1 MRVGEGREEPNLE
14 NMNQNAI
21 AAIGGQT
28 SPVMSFALMQ
38 SGIRVLRE
46 IRIQN
51 KTARPLTSLKVSV
64 SASPA
69 FFMPAVFRVDYI
81 APLATYEISPIE
93 LNLISN
99 MLLGLSENAEA
110 QIRLSLTT
118 GDEELASEEKS
129 VLLLAYDHWSGTE
142 IFPETTAALVTPA
155 HPYVAELTKSAH
167 SVMRH
172 WSKSATLDGY
182 AAKDPNE
189 VRRQFAAVFTALQ
202 CERFVMQ
209 ELSGALSLT
218 DRPVRQPDRIKA
230 KKTGDCFEL
239 SLLLASTAEAIGL
252 HPILIFEKNYCTVGV
267 WLVDNYFAES
277 IQDDVSQLTKRTAE
291 GVSELCIIDVEGL
304 ASESMTFEDAAA
316 SALARLSDP
325 SLFSFALDVRRAR
338 ASGIEPMKHR
348 RVDAKGN
355 VIFDYVPTSKG
366 GAPSDVS
373 VSKRSKSAV
382 PTEMTKEQLWERK
395 LLDLSLRNTLL
406 NFRFRRGAVQI
417 LDLRI
422 EDLCDTVLSG
432 SELAVLPR
440 PNELDG
446 VSLSDSGVLDVRSAG
461 AAVEGVLRAELSH
474 GRLRTASEASAL
486 ASTMTGLFR
495 TAKSGLEESGANTLY
510 LAFGFLRWYESDT
523 AKQARYAP
531 LVLLPAEL
539 VRASASREYILRA
552 REDEPQFNITLIEHL
567 KTAFG
572 INLEGLDPLP
582 LDDGRLDLRGVFTA
596 VRQAVMKLSRWDVEE
611 TVFLGNFSFANFI
624 MFNDL
629 RRRSSELREN
639 KIVSSLMSGHLT
651 WSDPEDFLSP
661 EQLDEQINPVDIATP
676 VSADSSQLS
685 AIHAAG
691 VGKSFVLHGPPGT
704 GKSQTITN
712 MIANALYHGKSV
724 LFIAEKMAAL
734 SVVQKRLEA
743 VGLAPFCLELHSNKA
758 KKRDVLA
765 QLDRTLQSARI
776 KSPDEFNAEAE
787 RVRRLREQLN
797 ETMKTVHT
805 VRRFGMSLYD
815 AIVLFESY
823 KNAPELKVFTE
834 AQVHRI
840 TPESRKQ
847 DEALLARL
855 RVAANAVGG
864 ASDNPFSIYRRR
876 EYSQAIKADFAE
888 ALRAVVSSGNDLQRH
903 LVALSRLIPLKNLH
917 TYGQIR
923 SVSLLCRLLADIH
936 MLPDGLIT
944 NKNLPF
950 YRDKIIEICRA
961 GQRKD
966 ELHAILTEHF
976 TDGILNFD
984 AATNLQ
990 RLKLSQSKNPL
1001 AGFLRRRK
1009 ICRRLSTFGKTPKP
1023 CRRRDTARILEQIIE
1038 YQEASR
1044 MVRENGSSCEFIF
1057 GPLYGRGRCDFRM
1070 LERVFTQANEIIRLT
1085 GDICMA
1091 PENRALMLVKI
1102 GTLTDEGMFAER
1114 TELFRAVSVAFSAFC
1129 EAEGALAQLCGAN
1142 VEIWREQSGWML
1154 RQRSLADKCLARI
1167 DTLRDWYSFLCIRA
1181 EADVSGLGVLC
1192 QALDSGSITTD
1203 ELIPAYRRSLAYSCA
1218 ASVIDSDKSLAS
1230 FSGMMI
1236 DQKIR
1241 EYGEASRTFEHLTK
1255 QELASLLSS
1264 KIPNA
1269 MTDVSA
1275 SSEIATLQR
1284 AIRSGGRALSIRKL
1298 FDSIPNLLRSLCPC
1312 MLMSPISVAQYIDP
1326 SFPKFDLVIFDEAS
1340 QMPTCEA
1347 VGAIARGK
1355 ELVVVGDPKQL
1366 PPTSFFTATH
1376 TDEDNLEKEDLESIL
1391 DDCLALSMPEEH
1403 LLWHYRSRH
1412 ESLIAFSNRQYYDN
1426 KLYTF
1431 PSPNDRVSRVKL
1443 IPVKGYYDRGRSKQN
1458 RAEASAIIKEIRRRL
1473 TDPVLCKQSI
1483 GVVTFSSVQ
1492 QLLIEDLLES
1502 ELSHDRRLEEAAAAM
1517 YEPIFVKN
1525 LENVQGDERDVI
1537 IFSVCYGPDK
1547 NGQVTMNFGPL
1558 NREGGWRRLNVA
1570 ASRARREM
1578 LVFSTLKPEMIDENR
1593 TTSNGVLGLRAFLEF
1608 AAQGTKTLTARP
1620 GDSEL
1625 RVGIAESVAAALAE
1639 VGYECDVNVGCSSY
1653 KIDIAIRDPL
1663 REGEYLLGILCDGR
1677 EESAGGSAHD
1687 RLILQDSIL
1696 SSLGW
1701 RIYHLW
1707 VLDWWDSPTK
1717 EIRRIREMAEE
1728 AKLRP
1733 VLPDAPTP
1741 EPGPTV
1747 FEVIAKSSSDDE
1759 TAALPIY
1766 TPTLLDPLPSTLSG
1780 IDAFC
1785 DPINKTRVVM
1795 QIDKI
1800 LRTEAPISRTQ
1811 LTKRLLAAWGI
1822 ARSSPR
1828 TERTVD
1834 EALNFIDM
1842 QMTRSA
1848 TKTFYWL
1855 TDPDKPTPFRIP
1867 NKQNPKSRRDMDD
1880 IPTEELASAIRYI
1893 VERQYS
1899 LQADDLYREVAKLL
1913 GFSRCAPSMQTSI
1926 SEGIVHAAK
1935 NGWVLEKNGRV
1946 TVL

>member
-1 MRVGEGREEPNLE
+1 MDV
-14 NMNQNAI
+14 I
-21 AAIGGQT
+21 ATISGQT
-28 SPVMSFALMQ
+28 SPIMNFTLMQ

-46 IRIQN
+46 IRVQN
-51 KTARPLTSLKVSV
+51 TTSKPLTSLKVAV

-69 FFMPAVFRVDYI
+69 FFMPAVFRIDSI
-81 APLATYEISPIE
+81 AAGATYEISPIE
-93 LNLISN
+93 LNLIAT
-99 MLLGLSENAEA
+99 MLLGLAENTEA
-110 QIRLSLTT
+110 TVTLTLT
-118 GDEELASEEKS
+118 MGDEEIARQEKN
-129 VLLLAYDHWSGTE
+129 VTLLAYDRWSGTR
-142 IFPETTAALVTPA
+142 IFPETTAALVTPG
-155 HPYVAELTKSAH
+155 HPYVTELTKSAL

-172 WSKSATLDGY
+172 WSKTAQLDGY
-182 AAKDPNE
+182 ESKDPNE
-189 VRRQFAAVFTALQ
+189 VRKQFAAVFTALQ
-202 CERFVMQ
+202 CERFVEN
-209 ELSGALSLT
+209 ELTAPLSHT
-218 DRPVRQPDRIKA
+218 DQQVLLPEQLKS
-230 KKTGDCFEL
+230 KKTATCFEL
-239 SLLLASTAEAIGL
+239 SLLLAACAEAIGL
-252 HPILIFEKNYCTVGV
+252 HPILIFEKQYCMVGI
-267 WLVDNYFAES
+267 WLIDNYFAECV
-277 IQDDVSQLTKRTAE
+277 QDDASQLTKRTAE
-291 GVSELCIIDVEGL
+291 GVSELCITDVSGL
-304 ASESMTFEDAAA
+304 TSESMTFEDACAAA
-316 SALARLSDP
+316 SSRLGDP
-325 SLFSFALDVRRAR
+325 SQFDFALDVRRAR
-338 ASGIEPMKHR
+338 ASGIDQLKQR
-348 RVDAKGN
+348 RIDAKGN
-355 VIFDYVPTSKG
+355 VIFDYVPTSAKSA
-366 GAPSDVS
+366 APSDVS
-373 VSKRSKSAV
+373 VSRRARQ
-382 PTEMTKEQLWERK
+382 TESSTQMTKQQLWERK

-406 NFRFRRGAVQI
+406 NFRFRRGTVQI
-417 LDLRI
+417 LQLRPD
-422 EDLCDTVLSG
+422 ELCDAIMNG
-432 SELAVLPR
+432 GEFAVLPR
-440 PNELDG
+440 PNELDEAT
-446 VSLSDSGVLDVRSAG
+446 LADSGVFDVKSQG
-461 AAVEGVLRAELSH
+461 ASLENVLRSELSH
-474 GRLRTASEASAL
+474 SRLRAFHDATALPAS
-486 ASTMTGLFR
+486 MTSLFR
-495 TAKSGLEESGANTLY
+495 TAKTGIEESGANTLY

-523 AKQARYAP
+523 TKEARYAP
-531 LVLLPAEL
+531 LVLLPVEL
-539 VRASASREYILRA
+539 VRTSVNREYLLRA
-552 REDEPQFNITLIEHL
+552 REDEPQFNITLLEHL
-567 KTAFG
+567 KSVFG
-572 INLEGLDPLP
+572 INLDGLDPLP
-582 LDDGRLDLRGVFTA
+582 LEDGRLDLRAIFTA
-596 VRQAVMKLSRWDVEE
+596 VRHAIMHLSRWDVEE
-611 TVFLGNFSFANFI
+611 TVFLSNFSFANFI
-624 MFNDL
+624 MYNDL
-629 RRRSSELREN
+629 HRRSDELMKN
-639 KIVSSLMSGHLT
+639 KIVHSLMSGCLT
-651 WSDPEDFLSP
+651 WSDPEDFLRP
-661 EQLDEQINPVDIATP
+661 DQLDEQINPVDIATP

-685 AIHAAG
+685 AVYAAG
-691 VGKSFVLHGPPGT
+691 IGKSFVLHGPPGT

-743 VGLAPFCLELHSNKA
+743 IGLAPFCLELHSNKA
-758 KKRDVLA
+758 KKQDVLA

-776 KSPDEFNAEAE
+776 KSPDEFTAEAE

-797 ETMKTVHT
+797 STMKTIH
-805 VRRFGMSLYD
+805 RMRKSGMSLYD
-815 AIVLFESY
+815 SIVLYEAY
-823 KNAPELKVFTE
+823 KDAPELKVFTE
-834 AQVHRI
+834 AQVSKI

-855 RVAANAVGG
+855 RVAANAAGG

-876 EYSQAIKADFAE
+876 EYSQAIKAEFGD
-888 ALRAVVSSGNDLQRH
+888 ALRAVVKSGNDLQRH
-903 LVALSRLIPLKNLH
+903 LVALARLIPFRNLH
-917 TYGQIR
+917 TYGQIQ
-923 SVSLLCRLLADIH
+923 SVATLCRLLSEIN

-966 ELHAILTEHF
+966 ELHSLLTEHF
-976 TDGILNFD
+976 TDGGLNFD
-984 AATNLQ
+984 AVTNLQ
-990 RLKLSQSKNPL
+990 RLKLAQSKNPL
-1001 AGFLRRRK
+1001 AGFFRRRR
-1009 ICRRLSTFGKTPKP
+1009 IYRRLSTFGKTAKP
-1023 CRRRDTARILEQIIE
+1023 CKRRETSRILEQIVE
-1038 YQEASR
+1038 YQEATR
-1044 MVRENGSSCEFIF
+1044 MIRENSNSCEFIF
-1057 GPLYGRGRCDFRM
+1057 GPLYSRGRCDFHM

-1085 GDICMA
+1085 GEICMST
-1091 PENRALMLVKI
+1091 ENRALVLVKI

-1114 TELFRAVSVAFSAFC
+1114 TELFRAVAASFDAFRN
-1129 EAEGALAQLCGAN
+1129 AENELAQICAAN
-1142 VEIWREQSGWML
+1142 VESWRAQPGWML
-1154 RQRSLADKCLARI
+1154 RQRGLADQCLTKI
-1167 DTLRDWYSFLCIRA
+1167 DTLRDWYGFLCVRA
-1181 EADVSGLGVLC
+1181 EADLAGLGVLC
-1192 QALDSGSITTD
+1192 QALDGGKITTD

-1218 ASVIDSDKSLAS
+1218 VAAIDGDRELAT
-1230 FSGMMI
+1230 FNGTLI

-1241 EYGEASRTFEHLTK
+1241 EYSDASRSFENLTK

-1264 KIPNA
+1264 KIPSA
-1269 MTDVSA
+1269 MTDASS
-1275 SSEIATLQR
+1275 SSEIAILQR

-1326 SFPKFDLVIFDEAS
+1326 TFPKFDLVIFDEAS
-1340 QMPTCEA
+1340 QLPTCEA

-1366 PPTSFFTATH
+1366 PPTSFFAVSH

-1412 ESLIAFSNRQYYDN
+1412 ESLIAFCNRRYYDN

-1431 PSPNDRVSRVKL
+1431 PSPNDRISRVRL
-1443 IPVKGYYDRGRSKQN
+1443 VEVKGFYDRGRSKQN
-1458 RAEASAIIKEIRRRL
+1458 RAEAAAIIKEIKRRL
-1473 TDPVLCKQSI
+1473 TDPVLSKQSI

-1502 ELSHDRRLEEAAAAM
+1502 ELAHDRKLEEAASAM

-1547 NGQVTMNFGPL
+1547 DGQVTMNFGPL
-1558 NREGGWRRLNVA
+1558 NRDGGWRRLNVA

-1578 LVFSTLKPEMIDENR
+1578 LVFSTLKPEQIDENR
-1593 TTSNGVLGLRAFLEF
+1593 TTSEGVLGLRAFLEF
-1608 AAQGTKTLTARP
+1608 AGQGTNVLTVRP
-1620 GDSEL
+1620 GDTE
-1625 RVGIAESVAAALAE
+1625 RPTGIAESVALALSE
-1639 VGYECDVNVGCSSY
+1639 LGYECDVNVGCSSY

-1677 EESAGGSAHD
+1677 EENGSGSAHD

-1701 RIYHLW
+1701 KIYHLW
-1707 VLDWWDSPTK
+1707 ALDWWDSPAK
-1717 EIRRIREMAEE
+1717 EIERIKEIAEE

-1747 FEVIAKSSSDDE
+1747 FEVLAKNTHDESSS
-1759 TAALPIY
+1759 LPVY
-1766 TPTLLDPLPSTLSG
+1766 TPTLLDPLPSALNG

-1800 LRTEAPISRTQ
+1800 LRTEAPISRSQ
-1811 LTKRLLAAWGI
+1811 LTRRLLAAWNI

-1855 TDPDKPTPFRIP
+1855 TDPEKPTPFRIP

-1899 LQADDLYREVAKLL
+1899 LVTEDLYREVAKLL
-1913 GFSRCAPSMQTSI
+1913 GFARCAPSMQASI
-1926 SEGIVHAAK
+1926 AEGVAHAAK
-1935 NGWVLEKNGRV
+1935 HGWVLEKNDRV

>member
-1 MRVGEGREEPNLE
+1 MAG
-14 NMNQNAI
+14 I
-21 AAIGGQT
+21 SGQT
-28 SPVMSFALMQ
+28 SPVMNFALMQ

-46 IRIQN
+46 IRVQN
-51 KTARPLTSLKVSV
+51 KTARSLTSLKVAV

-69 FFMPAVFRVDYI
+69 FFMPAVFRIDCI
-81 APLATYEISPIE
+81 APRSTYEISQIE
-93 LNLISN
+93 LNLVSN
-99 MLLGLSENAEA
+99 MLLGLSENTEA
-110 QIRLSLTT
+110 KIKLTLT
-118 GDEELASEEKS
+118 MGDEELASEEKT
-129 VLLLAYDHWSGTE
+129 VLLLAYDRWSGTE

-155 HPYVAELTKSAH
+155 HPYVAELTKAAL

-172 WSKSATLDGY
+172 WSKSAVLDGY

-202 CERFVMQ
+202 CERFTET
-209 ELSGALSLT
+209 ELSGALSEA
-218 DRPVRQPDRIKA
+218 DQPVGQLEQLKTQKKA
-230 KKTGDCFEL
+230 NCFEL
-239 SLLLASTAEAIGL
+239 SLLLAAAAEAIGL
-252 HPILIFEKNYCTVGV
+252 HPILIFEKRHCMVGI
-267 WLVDNYFAES
+267 WLIDNYFAES
-277 IQDDVSQLTKRTAE
+277 IQDDASQLTKRTAE
-291 GVSELCIIDVEGL
+291 GVSELCVADVAGL
-304 ASESMTFEDAAA
+304 TSESMTFEDATS
-316 SALARLSDP
+316 SALTRLSDP
-325 SLFSFALDVRRAR
+325 SQFCFALDVRRAR
-338 ASGIEPMKHR
+338 ASGIEPMKQR

-355 VIFDYVPTSKG
+355 VIFDYVPSSAKG
-366 GAPSDVS
+366 SAPSDVS
-373 VSKRSKSAV
+373 VSKKSRSSSAQA
-382 PTEMTKEQLWERK
+382 EMTKEQLWERK

-406 NFRFRRGAVQI
+406 NFRFRRGTVQI
-417 LDLRI
+417 LQLRP
-422 EDLCDTVLSG
+422 EELCDAMISG
-432 SELAVLPR
+432 SEYAVLPR
-440 PNELDG
+440 PNELEG
-446 VSLSDSGVLDVRSAG
+446 AVATESGVFDVKSAG
-461 AAVEGVLRAELSH
+461 TAAESVLRTELSH
-474 GRLRTASEASAL
+474 SRLRTFHDATAL

-495 TAKSGLEESGANTLY
+495 AAKTGLEESGANTLH
-510 LAFGFLRWYESDT
+510 LAFGFLRWYESD
-523 AKQARYAP
+523 ASKQARYAP
-531 LVLLPAEL
+531 LVLLPVEL
-539 VRASASREYILRA
+539 VRTSVNREYVLRA

-567 KTAFG
+567 KSVFG
-572 INLEGLDPLP
+572 INLDGLDPLP
-582 LDDGRLDLRGVFTA
+582 LEDGRLDLRFVFTA
-596 VRQAVMKLSRWDVEE
+596 VRQAVMQLSRWDVEE

-624 MFNDL
+624 MYNDL
-629 RRRSSELREN
+629 RRRSAELKEN

-651 WSDPEDFLSP
+651 WSDPEDFLRP

-685 AIHAAG
+685 AIYAAG
-691 VGKSFVLHGPPGT
+691 IGKSFVLHGPPGT

-734 SVVQKRLEA
+734 SVVQRRLEA
-743 VGLAPFCLELHSNKA
+743 IGLAPFCLELHSNKA
-758 KKRDVLA
+758 KKQDVLA
-765 QLDRTLQSARI
+765 QLDRTMQSARI

-797 ETMKTVHT
+797 STMKTIHQ

-815 AIVLFESY
+815 AIVLYESY
-823 KNAPELKVFTE
+823 KSAPELKVFTE

-840 TPESRKQ
+840 TPESRKS
-847 DEALLARL
+847 DESLLGRL
-855 RVAANAVGG
+855 RVAANAAGG

-876 EYSQAIKADFAE
+876 EYSQAIKAELAA

-903 LVALSRLIPLKNLH
+903 LVALARLIPLRNLH
-917 TYGQIR
+917 TYAQIQA
-923 SVSLLCRLLADIH
+923 VSSLCRILADTH

-950 YRDKIIEICRA
+950 YRDRIIEICRA

-966 ELHAILTEHF
+966 ELHATLTENF

-1001 AGFLRRRK
+1001 AGFLRRRR
-1009 ICRRLSTFGKTPKP
+1009 ICRRLSTFGKTAKP
-1023 CRRRDTARILEQIIE
+1023 CRRRDTARVLEQIIE

-1044 MVRENGSSCEFIF
+1044 MVRENSNSCEFIF
-1057 GPLYGRGRCDFRM
+1057 GPLYGRGRCDFHM

-1091 PENRALMLVKI
+1091 PDNRALMLVKI

-1114 TELFRAVSVAFSAFC
+1114 TELFRAVSAAFSTFR
-1129 EAEGALAQLCGAN
+1129 EAEAELALLCAAN
-1142 VEIWREQSGWML
+1142 VESWRDQPGWML
-1154 RQRSLADKCLARI
+1154 RQRSLADKCLERI
-1167 DTLRDWYSFLCIRA
+1167 DLLRDWYGFLCVRA
-1181 EADVSGLGVLC
+1181 EADAAGLGVLC
-1192 QALDSGSITTD
+1192 QALDSGTITTD

-1218 ASVIDSDKSLAS
+1218 VSVIDGDRSLAT
-1230 FSGMMI
+1230 FSGTMI

-1241 EYGEASRTFEHLTK
+1241 EYGEASRTFENLTK

-1264 KIPNA
+1264 KIPSA
-1269 MTDVSA
+1269 KTDVSA

-1340 QMPTCEA
+1340 QLPTCEA

-1366 PPTSFFTATH
+1366 PPTSFFTSSH
-1376 TDEDNLEKEDLESIL
+1376 TDEEHLEKEDLESIL

-1443 IPVKGYYDRGRSKQN
+1443 ICVKGFYDRGRSKQN
-1458 RAEASAIIKEIRRRL
+1458 RAEAAAIIKEIRRRL
-1473 TDPVLCKQSI
+1473 SDPVLCKQSI

-1502 ELSHDRRLEEAAAAM
+1502 ELAHDRKLEEAASAM

-1547 NGQVTMNFGPL
+1547 DGQVTMNFGPL
-1558 NREGGWRRLNVA
+1558 NRDGGWRRLNVA

-1593 TTSNGVLGLRAFLEF
+1593 TTSEGVLGLRAFLEF
-1608 AAQGTKTLTARP
+1608 AGKGTDTLTARP

-1625 RVGIAESVAAALAE
+1625 RTGIAESVAAALAE
-1639 VGYECDVNVGCSSY
+1639 SGYECDVNVGCSSY

-1663 REGEYLLGILCDGR
+1663 REGEYLLGILCDGQ
-1677 EESAGGSAHD
+1677 EEHGSSSAHD

-1696 SSLGW
+1696 TSLGW

-1707 VLDWWDSPTK
+1707 ALDWWDSPAK
-1717 EIRRIREMAEE
+1717 EIQRIREMAEE

-1747 FEVIAKSSSDDE
+1747 FEVIAKSASDDE
-1759 TAALPIY
+1759 AAALPIY
-1766 TPTLLDPLPSTLSG
+1766 APTLLDPLPSALSG

-1811 LTKRLLAAWGI
+1811 LTKRLLAAWSI

-1855 TDPDKPTPFRIP
+1855 TDPEKPTPFRIP

-1899 LQADDLYREVAKLL
+1899 LQIDDLYREVAKLL
-1913 GFSRCAPSMQTSI
+1913 GFSRCAPSMQASI
-1926 SEGIVHAAK
+1926 AEGVAHAAK
-1935 NGWVLEKNGRV
+1935 CGWVLEKNDRV